1 VFEERVSGPLEGD
14 EEPFSSGRADI
25 RFLCAPL
32 YRWVRETRRPIEL
45 LPLPV
50 PIDARAQ
57 GRPVYFADVV
67 VRAQAAAQT
76 FADLRGGIWPYN
88 DRNSRSRWFN
98 MLDRVGESFF
108 AQHIHSGSHLRSLEI
123 VFSGAADAAAI
134 DSNVLRLYPT
144 SELRVLETWG
154 PFAIQPTIVRS
165 SLNPAIKAR
174 VANALLTLSERS

>member
-67 VRAQAAAQT
+67 VR
-76 FADLRGGIWPYN
+76 
-88 DRNSRSRWFN
+88 
-98 MLDRVGESFF
+98 
-108 AQHIHSGSHLRSLEI
+108 
-123 VFSGAADAAAI
+123 
-134 DSNVLRLYPT
+134 
-144 SELRVLETWG
+144 
-154 PFAIQPTIVRS
+154 VRS